1 MAYPTVTAAAIM
13 DQAAVYNN
21 DAAKSLYTYTYQ
33 IPLLNGALQELQE
46 LFELN
51 DIPAT
56 QDESTVIN
64 CPAGTTAISFGG
76 TPALPTDLVE
86 PKLLWERPEGIDPYV
101 PMTRIDFLPEQ
112 LAGVEINQFIWYV
125 WENQKIKLLSCN
137 QDNDI
142 KMNYTKFLFATIT
155 VSTDNISVVNCVS
168 YLQFRTGAM
177 IASLLAE
184 NPSRAQE
191 LNARA
196 SEALDRA
203 LGIGTKGRQ
212 AIMTRHRPFRSGYK
226 RGNYQ

>member
-1 MAYPTVTAAAIM
+1 MAYPTVTAANIM

-21 DAAKSLYTYTYQ
+21 DAAKSIYTYTVQ

-46 LFELN
+46 RFELN
-51 DIPAT
+51 DIPVTAT
-56 QDESTVIN
+56 QSTVIPIN
-64 CPAGTTAISFGG
+64 AGETELAFGG
-76 TPALPTDLVE
+76 TNPLPTDLVE
-86 PKLLWERPEGIDPYV
+86 PKILWERPRNTDPYV
-101 PMTRIDFLPEQ
+101 PMSRVDFLPQQ

-125 WENQKIKLLSCN
+125 WEDQKIKLLATN
-137 QDNDI
+137 QNNDI
-142 KMNYTKFLFATIT
+142 KMDYVKFLFSTIT
-155 VSTDNISVVNCVS
+155 VSTDTISVINCSS
-168 YLQFRTGAM
+168 YLQFRTGAL

-191 LNARA
+191 LNAFA
-196 SEALDRA
+196 EQALDTA